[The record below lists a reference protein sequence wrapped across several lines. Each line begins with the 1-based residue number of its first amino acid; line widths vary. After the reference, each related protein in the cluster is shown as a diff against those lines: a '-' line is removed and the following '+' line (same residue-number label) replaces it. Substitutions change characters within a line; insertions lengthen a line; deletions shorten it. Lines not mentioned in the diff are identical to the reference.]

1 MIHEGRVITP
11 AQSYCLVRRKDAGTT
26 DAGIIKPGEHG
37 EYLEVVESS
46 GRWVTVSGAVIEVD
60 YRPGDR
66 VYTRAP
72 RPMGATNVGQPL
84 FDRVS
89 ILAPSDFPTGV
100 GLLALADIVAVERP
114 SA

>member
-1 MIHEGRVITP
+1 MIHEGRNITP
-11 AQSYCLVRRKDAGTT
+11 AQSFCLVRKRDAGTT

-37 EYLEVVESS
+37 EYLEIVESS
-46 GRWVTVSGAVIEVD
+46 GRWITVSGAVIEVD

-72 RPMGATNVGQPL
+72 RPMGVTNVGQPL
-84 FDRVS
+84 HDRVS
-89 ILAPSDFPTGV
+89 ILAPADFPPNV

-114 SA
+114 E